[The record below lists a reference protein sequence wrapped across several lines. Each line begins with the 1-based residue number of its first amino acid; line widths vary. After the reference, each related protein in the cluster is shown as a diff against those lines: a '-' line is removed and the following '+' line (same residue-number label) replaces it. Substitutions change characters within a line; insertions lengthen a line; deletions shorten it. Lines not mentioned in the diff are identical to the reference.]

1 MRKETDMD
9 GLKSLAH
16 TLLLFEP
23 VPTEYSPMIVKHPF
37 TDSSIVLLKDGNG
50 EVPQFADI
58 TEDKAAFKTWQEE
71 MKKQIDALSSPGQFL
86 LMLTKSYYL
95 GFLKYAE
102 PYLSQQDFSEF
113 LATAWIINEAPNAD
127 PNFSQRKLLG
137 LFKKAEPE
145 SLMAEDEYQRL
156 QDLEETVTIYRGV
169 TSHNAGRVKVL
180 SWTLDKQ
187 TAEWFA
193 HRFGEDGTVYE
204 AEIDKAHIYALF
216 NGRNESEVIIDPKYL
231 MNLSEVQDMDEGFT
245 MTQ

>member
-156 QDLEETVTIYRGV
+156 QDLEPRQICPHHRCEQYGQSRQ
-169 TSHNAGRVKVL
+169 RVFVGNRWL
-180 SWTLDKQ
+180 CACS
-187 TAEWFA
+187 
-193 HRFGEDGTVYE
+193 
-204 AEIDKAHIYALF
+204 
-216 NGRNESEVIIDPKYL
+216 
-231 MNLSEVQDMDEGFT
+231 
-245 MTQ
+245 